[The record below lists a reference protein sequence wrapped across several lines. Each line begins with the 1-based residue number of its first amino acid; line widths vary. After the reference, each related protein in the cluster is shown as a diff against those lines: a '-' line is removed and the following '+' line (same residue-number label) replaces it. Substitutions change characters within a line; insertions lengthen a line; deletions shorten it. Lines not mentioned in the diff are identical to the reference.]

1 MKPLPIL
8 LLAAVLVTGCAT
20 TTTTT
25 RTRTAA
31 ATADSYAYATPEER
45 RIGNRRSYS
54 HDDLQK
60 TGHPTLGG
68 ALQTLDPS
76 VYISGR

>member
-1 MKPLPIL
+1 MKTLPIL
-8 LLAAVLVTGCAT
+8 LLAAVLVTGCT